1 MVVIGSRV
9 TRRYAKA
16 LFELA
21 QEKNILDTVE
31 NDLKMIM
38 AAFQKSSE
46 VPMLLESPIIP
57 TRDKKAAF
65 DKSFKQHVHQ
75 VTYDFLMLLL
85 DKNREEN
92 LPDIIGHFMKSLDDH
107 RGIVRGK
114 LFTAHPFNET
124 QKKALT
130 EKLREQTGKKILM
143 EEEIDQSLI
152 GGFVVRLEDTVIDTS
167 LKNQLDKLHQNLIKK

>member
-1 MVVIGSRV
+1 VIGSRV

-21 QEKNILDTVE
+21 QDENILDAVE

-38 AAFQKSSE
+38 AAYQKSSDL
-46 VPMLLESPIIP
+46 PLLLESPIIP
-57 TRDKKAAF
+57 TREKRVALDKL
-65 DKSFKQHVHQ
+65 FKQHVQQ

-92 LPDIIGHFMKSLDDH
+92 LPEIIDHYMKSLDEY

-114 LFTAHPFNET
+114 LLTAHPFNES
-124 QKKALT
+124 QKKALSD
-130 EKLREQTGKKILM
+130 KLSEQTGKKILM

-167 LKNQLDKLHQNLIKK
+167 LKNQLDKLRQNLIKK

>member
-1 MVVIGSRV
+1 VIGSRV

-21 QEKNILDTVE
+21 QDKNILDAVE

-38 AAFQKSSE
+38 AAYQKSSE
-46 VPMLLESPIIP
+46 LPLLLESPIIP
-57 TRDKKAAF
+57 TREKRVTF
-65 DKSFKQHVHQ
+65 DKLFKQHVQQ

-92 LPDIIGHFMKSLDDH
+92 LPEIIDHYMKSLDEY

-114 LFTAHPFNET
+114 LLTAHPFSES
-124 QKKALT
+124 QKKALSA
-130 EKLREQTGKKILM
+130 KLSEQTGKKILI

-167 LKNQLDKLHQNLIKK
+167 LKNQLDKLRQNLIKK